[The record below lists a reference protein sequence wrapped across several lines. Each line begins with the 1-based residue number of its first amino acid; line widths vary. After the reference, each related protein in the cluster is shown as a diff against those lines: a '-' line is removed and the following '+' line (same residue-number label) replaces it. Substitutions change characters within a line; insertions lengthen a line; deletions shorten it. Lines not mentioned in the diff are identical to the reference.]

1 MSSSISQKTQERRR
15 NRGQE
20 PYRKHCQAILVV
32 IMLYAFVDE
41 FKTIRRLNLKV
52 AYLNNLFNVI
62 ICCYKFFKVSLS
74 FLKKLQT
81 KMGANENHNYSLTYL
96 YLQFQV
102 ALMCIYIQPNPVLL
116 RLERQVKLNAVPL
129 QKNTSFAMFIIMF
142 ITQRNYFVNSEISK
156 TKPYI

>member
-1 MSSSISQKTQERRR
+1 
-15 NRGQE
+15 
-20 PYRKHCQAILVV
+20 
-32 IMLYAFVDE
+32 MLYAFVDE

-129 QKNTSFAMFIIMF
+129 QKNTSFSGVKKYLY
-142 ITQRNYFVNSEISK
+142 QRSCPSNCLSVRRVLNAPSFRA
-156 TKPYI
+156 PYDEYPAILVW